1 MSDYYQTL
9 GVSKTASASEIK
21 SAYRKLALKWHPDK
35 NKESGAEQKF
45 KDINQAYEV
54 LSDEK
59 KRSMYDQVGHAGY
72 TQSGSRGPA
81 AGGYSQAGGSRYYS
95 NVGGQNVDFDFG
107 GFDPFDIFEQ
117 FFGGRSGGAPRQQRS
132 TFQMNLTFDEA
143 VKGIAKTAVISG
155 KEHTIKVPAG
165 VDSGS
170 RIRFNDFDVI
180 VQVQADPYFKRQ
192 GQDVVV
198 EKEISFVQATLGDVI
213 SVKTISDSVKL
224 KIKPGT
230 QSGSTVRLREQG
242 IPYPNSNQRGDQY
255 VVYKVHIPTRLSGK
269 AKKLLEELKGE
280 LGS

>member
-1 MSDYYQTL
+1 
-9 GVSKTASASEIK
+9 
-21 SAYRKLALKWHPDK
+21 
-35 NKESGAEQKF
+35 
-45 KDINQAYEV
+45 
-54 LSDEK
+54 DEK
-59 KRSMYDQVGHAGY
+59 KRLMYDQVGHAGY

-81 AGGYSQAGGSRYYS
+81 GGGYSPGGGSSRYYT

-117 FFGGRSGGAPRQQRS
+117 FFGGRSPGAQRQQRS

-143 VKGIAKTAVISG
+143 VKGITKTAVITG

-170 RIRFNDFDVI
+170 RIRFNEFDVI
-180 VQVQADPYFKRQ
+180 VQVQQDPYFKRQ

-198 EKEISFVQATLGDVI
+198 EKDISFVQAALGDVI
-213 SVKTISDSVKL
+213 SVRTIDDSVKL

-242 IPYPNSNQRGDQY
+242 IPYPNTKRRGDQY
-255 VVYKVHIPTRLSGK
+255 VVYKIHIPTKLSGK
-269 AKKLLEELKGE
+269 AKKLLEDLKHELE
-280 LGS
+280 S